1 MYLNISSSYRESY
14 VTMSSRTRRQAAIER
29 TRELQNTVEHW
40 DKDVGQ
46 NCNEFIRGNIHTYK
60 VTLIENN

>member
-1 MYLNISSSYRESY
+1 MLWRNYLISYCFRESY
-14 VTMSSRTRRQAAIER
+14 VAMSSKARRQLAIVR

-46 NCNEFIRGNIHTYK
+46 NCNEFIRGDY
-60 VTLIENN
+60 